1 MAFTTYANAMRSY
14 FETRWAALGDGSM
27 IVFENVE
34 YEPAVGTAYILFAI
48 RPVES
53 EWASPGSSDSIGA
66 VSIAVMSPT
75 DAGPEANE
83 TLAAAVASCLARKS
97 DSGVQFMEATIEPI
111 GPDGAGFYQTN
122 VRVPW
127 WYTEAH

>member
-1 MAFTTYANAMRSY
+1 MAFTTYSNAIRSY
-14 FETRWAALGDGSM
+14 FNTRWSSLGDGTY
-27 IVFENVE
+27 VVYENLQ
-34 YEPAVGTAYILFAI
+34 YEPTIGTPYILLAI

-53 EWASPGSSDSIGA
+53 EWVCPGSSDSIGA
-66 VSIAVMSPT
+66 VSIAVMSPS
-75 DAGPEANE
+75 DAGPEACE
-83 TLAAAVASCLARKS
+83 ALAATAASCLARKT